1 MAEQQM
7 KQTGNFRR
15 YKQVFADNPVHD
27 LTYDTAWVEQS
38 EAAALQSME
47 TLEGRLSAA
56 QAHLNKE
63 AIRTAYLAIAEF
75 ASEKGDLDGIPNRM
89 GTINANPNLN
99 NTQSQSQCG
108 QTKCPWSGRLPTLNL
123 IGLIV
128 RT

>member
-75 ASEKGDLDGIPNRM
+75 ASEKGDLDGAMRAVLRSREYCTNR
-89 GTINANPNLN
+89 I
-99 NTQSQSQCG
+99 
-108 QTKCPWSGRLPTLNL
+108 QTAQVCLL
-123 IGLIV
+123 IMELAMDL
-128 RT
+128 RE